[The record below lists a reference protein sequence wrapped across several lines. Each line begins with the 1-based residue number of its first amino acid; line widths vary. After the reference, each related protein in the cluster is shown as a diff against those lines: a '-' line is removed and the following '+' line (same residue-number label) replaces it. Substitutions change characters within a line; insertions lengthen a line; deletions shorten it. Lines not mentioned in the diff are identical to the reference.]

1 MHKTD
6 FAEGGVP
13 AEKATGALVLLHG
26 RGASAEDILQLSKN
40 LTLPGFNILAPRA
53 THQSWYPYSFLAPAA
68 KNEPWL
74 GSALSLIKELTDQLI
89 SKGLPASKIFFLGF
103 SQGACLALEFA
114 ARNAKQWGGI
124 IAFSG
129 GLIGETINEKN
140 YSGNFEGTPVFIGN
154 SDTDPHIPVERCRQ
168 SAIILGKM
176 KAVVTLRIYPGMG
189 HSVNRDELTEAD
201 KILNPA

>member
-6 FAEGGVP
+6 FAESGVSS
-13 AEKATGALVLLHG
+13 EKATGALVLLHG
-26 RGASAEDILQLSKN
+26 RGATPEDILQLSESLN
-40 LTLPGFNILAPRA
+40 LQDYHILAPRA
-53 THQSWYPYSFLAPAA
+53 SNNTWYPYSFLAPVE

-74 GSALSLIKELTDQLI
+74 GSALSLIKELTDRLI
-89 SKGLPASKIFFLGF
+89 SKGIPSSKIFILGF

-140 YSGNFEGTPVFIGN
+140 YTGNFEGTPVFIGN

-168 SAIILGKM
+168 SATILGTM
-176 KAVVTLRIYPGMG
+176 KAGVTLKIYPGMG
-189 HSVNRDELTEAD
+189 HAVNSDELTEAD
-201 KILNPA
+201 KILNPV